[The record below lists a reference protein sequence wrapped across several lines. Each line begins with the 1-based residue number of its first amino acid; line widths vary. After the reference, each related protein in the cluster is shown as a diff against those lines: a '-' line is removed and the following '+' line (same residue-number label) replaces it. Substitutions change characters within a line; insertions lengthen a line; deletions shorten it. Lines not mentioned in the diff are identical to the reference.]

1 MQPFPGRGI
10 FFLIRHGETD
20 WNRERRIMGRLP
32 VPLNAT
38 GREQAR
44 AAAAQL
50 SGLGIEAIWTSP
62 LARARSTAEIV
73 AERIGITSV
82 RDDAELTE
90 MDFGSWE
97 GRPYAEVIRDPLFP
111 ALQRDVSTALP
122 GGESLPQVRE
132 RMFRAMTRIAAASD
146 GARVAIVSHGD
157 PLRLVIAGCLA
168 IPIEEMRRL
177 RLDTAGLAAIEL
189 TGTWAE
195 VKFVNLRSDLAATF
209 TPHGGARRTRGG
221 RPRVADDEPI
231 AG

>member
-1 MQPFPGRGI
+1 
-10 FFLIRHGETD
+10 
-20 WNRERRIMGRLP
+20 ERRIMGRLP

-82 RDDAELTE
+82 RADAELTE

-177 RLDTAGLAAIEL
+177 RLDTAGLGAVGAA
-189 TGTWAE
+189 
-195 VKFVNLRSDLAATF
+195 
-209 TPHGGARRTRGG
+209 GGLGGG
-221 RPRVADDEPI
+221 RVGNLG
-231 AG
+231 AGCRAAVIGHAAA